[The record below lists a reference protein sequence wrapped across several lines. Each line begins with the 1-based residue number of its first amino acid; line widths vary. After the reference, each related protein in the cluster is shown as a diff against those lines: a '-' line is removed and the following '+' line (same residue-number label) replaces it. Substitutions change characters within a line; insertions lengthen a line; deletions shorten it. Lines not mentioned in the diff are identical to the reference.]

1 MSTLRC
7 MESCTATKRSVI
19 HLIEERGLRHGWVAA
34 RIGVSP
40 AMLSNAVRGKRRLRA
55 DTAQRLA
62 ELLGVPLDEMDIRT
76 HTRGLGHGG

>member
-1 MSTLRC
+1 M
-7 MESCTATKRSVI
+7 
-19 HLIEERGLRHGWVAA
+19 HLIAERGLRHGWVAA

-40 AMLSNAVRGKRRLRA
+40 AMLSHVMRGRRRLRV

>member
-1 MSTLRC
+1 
-7 MESCTATKRSVI
+7 MESCTATKRSVLQ
-19 HLIEERGLRHGWVAA
+19 LIEERGLRHGWVAA

-40 AMLSNAVRGKRRLRA
+40 SMLSNAVRGKRRLRS

-62 ELLGVPLDEMDIRT
+62 ELLGCAVDELDIRT